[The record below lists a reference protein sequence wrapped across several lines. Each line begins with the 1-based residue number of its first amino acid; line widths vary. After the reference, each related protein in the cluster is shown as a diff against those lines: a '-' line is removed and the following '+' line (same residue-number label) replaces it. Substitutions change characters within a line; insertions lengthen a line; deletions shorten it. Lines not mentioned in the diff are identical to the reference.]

1 MSFLGKPSG
10 YIFLETINVNC
21 FSIPPYFSVLLFEN
35 SLLLLAFNFFG
46 FFFSHF
52 VHWVLFRDAVFFIH
66 TNSLQIK
73 QIGFPF
79 CSKTNK
85 QTKTVQ
91 ISLKIR
97 FSSSDFLSLAIL
109 IEKI

>member
-10 YIFLETINVNC
+10 YIFLETIDVNC
-21 FSIPPYFSVLLFEN
+21 FSIPPCFSVLLFEN
-35 SLLLLAFNFFG
+35 SLLLLTFNFVV
-46 FFFSHF
+46 FFHF
-52 VHWVLFRDAVFFIH
+52 VQWVLFRDAVFFIH